1 MEPALKNRL
10 IGAAVLSALAIIF
23 LPKLIVGK
31 DTNPL
36 ASQVPLKVP
45 SAPTGA
51 FETKELPLVTPAPS
65 VPAGG
70 VVGMQTGHPA
80 SPSAS
85 PPSSTASSAASPSAS
100 SSSSTASSAASPAA
114 SSATSSL
121 QAATASSASSPS
133 SSATAST
140 AAMASPVASGK
151 TPASAAVASAAS
163 PAAASPAQ
171 PSAPIPAA
179 QAGGKY
185 VVSLGTYANA
195 GNAHALVASLQ
206 AKGLPAYADAVSV
219 AGKSAT
225 RVRIGPFQQ
234 RGDAEAARLKAQQ
247 IRTDMPANVVAL
259 DAATPA
265 PPEPAPAPAKGSA
278 TAPAASAKNPAAAA
292 SVASDKPAAPSPAA
306 AARGYAVQV
315 VAFAV
320 ESQAN
325 ALRDKLRA
333 AGFVAYSEKVT
344 TESGVRWR
352 VRAGPEADRA
362 GADKLRAD
370 LAAKMKLDGVVV
382 AYP

>member
-85 PPSSTASSAASPSAS
+85 P
-100 SSSSTASSAASPAA
+100 SSSTASSAASPAA
-114 SSATSSL
+114 SSP
-121 QAATASSASSPS
+121 QAAAASSASSPS

-163 PAAASPAQ
+163 PAAPPAAASPAQ

-292 SVASDKPAAPSPAA
+292 SVASDKPAAPSPVA

>member
-31 DTNPL
+31 DNNPL

-45 SAPTGA
+45 TAPGGA

-80 SPSAS
+80 SPAA
-85 PPSSTASSAASPSAS
+85 STA
-100 SSSSTASSAASPAA
+100 SSTASSAASPAA
-114 SSATSSL
+114 SSAASNSPQPATTSN
-121 QAATASSASSPS
+121 AASPS
-133 SSATAST
+133 SSASAST
-140 AAMASPVASGK
+140 AAVTSPVASGK
-151 TPASAAVASAAS
+151 TPTTAVVASVAS
-163 PAAASPAQ
+163 PAVPTAP
-171 PSAPIPAA
+171 APIPAA

-206 AKGLPAYADAVSV
+206 AKGLPAYADAVNV
-219 AGKSAT
+219 AGRPAT

-247 IRTDMPANVVAL
+247 VRTDMPANVMAL
-259 DAATPA
+259 DAASPA
-265 PPEPAPAPAKGSA
+265 PPEPA
-278 TAPAASAKNPAAAA
+278 AASPKTTASSAAA
-292 SVASDKPAAPSPAA
+292 SNKNIASTATDKPASLSPAA

-315 VAFAV
+315 SAFAL
-320 ESQAN
+320 ETQAN
-325 ALRDKLRA
+325 ALRDKLRG

-362 GADKLRAD
+362 AADKLRAD
-370 LAAKMKLDGVVV
+370 LAVKMKLDGMVV